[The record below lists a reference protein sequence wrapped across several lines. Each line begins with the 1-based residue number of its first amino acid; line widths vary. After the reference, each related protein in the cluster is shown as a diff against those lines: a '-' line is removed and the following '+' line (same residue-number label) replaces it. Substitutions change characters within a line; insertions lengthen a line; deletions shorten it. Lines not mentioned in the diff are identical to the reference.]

1 MRLENGLFISF
12 EGGEGAGKSTQI
24 DLLAQFLRHEN
35 YEVVVTREPGGT
47 TLGGALRDILLHG
60 GQVAPKAEALLYAAD
75 RAQHVAQ
82 IIRPNIEAGCVV
94 ITDRYLD
101 SSVAYQG
108 VARALGIQEVRDL
121 SLWATDNLLP
131 QLTFFFDIDPI
142 EGFARRR
149 GTALD
154 RLEREPNCFHQAVRQ
169 QFISIA
175 QAEPQRIKVIDA
187 TNTVEKIH
195 EAVVAQVKNY
205 LC

>member
-154 RLEREPNCFHQAVRQ
+154 RLEREPNSFHQAVRQ